1 VAARQD
7 LAAVIPAAGYSRRM
21 GAFKPLLPFGSVT
34 VIEQAISTVRQA
46 GIETIRVVIGWQAD
60 CLIPVLERSGVSW
73 VMNERFAEGMYT
85 SIQAGVHNLPA
96 GVAAFFLLPGDMPL
110 VRSATLARLIS
121 EWDARPGG
129 ILCPCHEGRRG
140 HPPLVS
146 GTYIPEIVAETPPGG
161 LRTLLARH
169 AQDAHDIEVADSG
182 VLMDL
187 DTPDEYQ
194 ESLRRGSSG

>member
-1 VAARQD
+1 VAACPD

-21 GAFKPLLPFGSVT
+21 GAFKPLLPFGSGT
-34 VIEQAISTVRQA
+34 VIEQVISTVRQA
-46 GIETIRVVIGWQAD
+46 GIETIRVVVGWQAD
-60 CLIPVLERSGVSW
+60 RLIPVLERLGVAW

-85 SIQAGVHNLPA
+85 SIQAGVHNLPT
-96 GVAAFFLLPGDMPL
+96 GVAAFFLLPGDLPL
-110 VRSATLARLIS
+110 VRSATLTRLIA

-129 ILCPCHEGRRG
+129 ILYPCHEGRRG
-140 HPPLVS
+140 HPPLIAS
-146 GTYIPEIVAETPPGG
+146 AYIPEILADTPHGG
-161 LRTLLARH
+161 LRGLLAHH
-169 AQDAHDIEVADSG
+169 AQDAHDIDVADSG